1 MASVSGVNCETCNYR
16 HVENPAAHWCP
27 ECEEGLCAECYQH
40 HTHSKTSRYHG
51 VIPMSDYEK
60 LPIFIQ
66 DIKHYCR
73 EHDEKYEY
81 YCPAHKCPC
90 CKKSS
95 NTEHKSCKGLLPIGD
110 VTHGIKNSEKFKEM
124 DDNIENTKIHIER
137 ILKDRET
144 NLKEIRDKG
153 QKIQTEVKEMRIQ
166 LISHLDALEND
177 IQEKLSTIE
186 EKVATEFENFI
197 TELTEQKDS
206 VVQLQEKIEAIKTHA
221 SEFQTFLGMEELKA
235 EVESKE
241 KYIQSLADDNRTDKI
256 SISHSIEEKI
266 KAFLADILKFGDVS
280 TERSPNTS
288 MLAVAKPKVKDV
300 QTPIPDV
307 QKSKNSKPTLMVQ
320 AKIKRKITVPP
331 GKNKNTITGCTI
343 LPNGKFVFVDGT
355 YNQRVVILNSN
366 GTTSG
371 EISLAPSFAFD
382 VTCIDAKTIAIST
395 GSSGQIVIANVLSKK
410 IKKVIGTTWQYD
422 GLCHINGKL
431 IFAVYAKG
439 VHMLHLESGSITSIH
454 SENITVD
461 THVTA
466 FGNRIYHTNWKTN
479 TVTCYNI
486 DGKTIWTYQDEN
498 ILKKPRG
505 ITVDD
510 KQNLY
515 VACLGTD
522 CVLVISPDGKQGR
535 QLQIEKDDI
544 ENLRAIYFDTEKN
557 SLLVSTL
564 SGSAFL
570 FDMI

>member
-16 HVENPAAHWCP
+16 HVENHAAHWCP

-73 EHDEKYEY
+73 EHDEKYES

-95 NTEHKSCKGLLPIGD
+95 NTEHKSCKGLLPIDD
-110 VTHGIKNSEKFKEM
+110 VTDGVKNSEQFKEM
-124 DDNIENTKIHIER
+124 DNNIENTKIHIDK
-137 ILKDRET
+137 ILKDREK
-144 NLKEIRDKG
+144 NLKEIREKA
-153 QKIQTEVKEMRIQ
+153 QNVQTEIKEMRIQ
-166 LISHLDALEND
+166 LISHLDALEKD

-206 VVQLQEKIEAIKTHA
+206 VVQLQEKMDAIKTHT

-241 KYIQSLADDNRTDKI
+241 KYIQSLAHDNWTDKI

-266 KAFLADILKFGDVS
+266 TAFLTVTLKFGDINS
-280 TERSPNTS
+280 ERSPNT
-288 MLAVAKPKVKDV
+288 AVFAVVKQKVKDA

-307 QKSKNSKPTLMVQ
+307 KKSKNTKPTPTVQ
-320 AKIKRKITVPP
+320 VMIKRKIIVPP

-366 GTTSG
+366 GTISG
-371 EISLAPSFAFD
+371 NF
-382 VTCIDAKTIAIST
+382 CGAI
-395 GSSGQIVIANVLSKK
+395 
-410 IKKVIGTTWQYD
+410 
-422 GLCHINGKL
+422 
-431 IFAVYAKG
+431 
-439 VHMLHLESGSITSIH
+439 
-454 SENITVD
+454 
-461 THVTA
+461 
-466 FGNRIYHTNWKTN
+466 
-479 TVTCYNI
+479 
-486 DGKTIWTYQDEN
+486 
-498 ILKKPRG
+498 
-505 ITVDD
+505 
-510 KQNLY
+510 
-515 VACLGTD
+515 
-522 CVLVISPDGKQGR
+522 
-535 QLQIEKDDI
+535 
-544 ENLRAIYFDTEKN
+544 LRFRC
-557 SLLVSTL
+557 
-564 SGSAFL
+564 
-570 FDMI
+570 DMH